1 MKRTRAGTPVVQG
14 KHVPPAPVA
23 LQWSAELHCGLTNDP
38 AASTTL
44 WNCGAYGK
52 TVLGRSGTTDT
63 IARQAVD
70 SSAREALH
78 FLTSHGTLWKQA
90 YTAHAMYGTPP
101 ACRPAEVAPWSRA
114 GPAAASLTVDDA
126 LRAKYASTYCV
137 APEELVHLAVLGKA
151 AVGMTGAD
159 GSTAQLDLPALHQVL
174 QGVLAA
180 SAARCSLYHA
190 LRCQN
195 WIVRSGYNFGGDYAL
210 YARRPDAAH
219 AAWVVRSTVWLAPGS
234 TGASPAEAPPAPA
247 ATGRSACTVTWPV
260 ILTAQRVAHSAGKRL
275 LLADV
280 SQPREQP
287 ALPGVA
293 VRRWASNPSHV
304 MKSMHHAMKS
314 LMEAPAPATP
324 TAGSMSRPWWTGT
337 FRSHKPHASSIKS
350 KPGTGHAAPA
360 AAAAAAPP
368 PTS

>member
-14 KHVPPAPVA
+14 KHVPPAPVS
-23 LQWSAELHCGLTNDP
+23 LQWSPELHCGLTNDQ

-63 IARQAVD
+63 ISRQAVD

-90 YTAHAMYGTPP
+90 YTAHAMYRTPP

-126 LRAKYASTYCV
+126 LRTEYASMYCV
-137 APEELVHLAVLGKA
+137 APEELIYLAALGKA
-151 AVGMTGAD
+151 VVGMAGAD
-159 GSTAQLDLPALHQVL
+159 GSTVQLDLPGMHRLL

-219 AAWVVRSTVWLAPGS
+219 AAWVVRSTVWLAP
-234 TGASPAEAPPAPA
+234 ASKAAGPAEAA
-247 ATGRSACTVTWPV
+247 ADDRDACTVTWPV

-280 SQPREQP
+280 SQPYEQP

-304 MKSMHHAMKS
+304 MKSIHHAMKS
-314 LMEAPAPATP
+314 LLEMPAPAAP
-324 TAGSMSRPWWTGT
+324 TAGRISRPWWTGT
-337 FRSHKPHASSIKS
+337 FRSHKPNAPSTKS
-350 KPGTGHAAPA
+350 KTSAGRAAP
-360 AAAAAAPP
+360 AAAPP
-368 PTS
+368 PTSCGAQT